1 MKKVI
6 ILLAVLLTGCKTNRE
21 IYFGQTEI
29 TMYARENGIKHFMYK
44 GDGLIK
50 IKGKKDIYLQIYE
63 NDSLKLEIDFK
74 YLPDT
79 IQLINYTK
87 LETK

>member
-1 MKKVI
+1 MKK
-6 ILLAVLLTGCKTNRE
+6 ILILAAILLTGCTTNRE
-21 IYFGQTEI
+21 IYFGQTEV

-63 NDSLKLEIDFK
+63 NDSLTLEIDYK